1 MLPGGDKGTLS
12 TSRFSLPQLQPPKDS
27 LLALLDIPSTAKLH
41 TPITMHLTV
50 RNQRPLRSANVVV
63 QLDLDPVTDGFIVS
77 GLRQGR
83 LPVLLPG
90 AEERLTWNLIPVECG
105 YVKVPKIRVTDRRN
119 VIDSQLAANANA
131 NAAAGKPAQSEGEE
145 VRVVDMRTDVQVA
158 GQATASVTVDGPH
171 VGTILV
177 TA

>member
-1 MLPGGDKGTLS
+1 M
-12 TSRFSLPQLQPPKDS
+12 
-27 LLALLDIPSTAKLH
+27 
-41 TPITMHLTV
+41 
-50 RNQRPLRSANVVV
+50 
-63 QLDLDPVTDGFIVS
+63 
-77 GLRQGR
+77 
-83 LPVLLPG
+83 LLPG

-131 NAAAGKPAQSEGEE
+131 NAVAGKPAQSEGEE